1 MFCSEVPIRD
11 THKSPKIVCRL
22 ADTVRG
28 VLQTWKDTD
37 HRRCRHS
44 AGRNSHIFLKQIFH
58 LHFHMKSRSVFLI
71 ILLINA
77 NTIYLLRQFQ
87 KNRQKHHPR
96 CFCLPISTSLLYVD
110 LRLYAEFVLILLQYR
125 IYNVC
130 KECIHLYR
138 CASDILGRLHGC
150 LQLL

>member
-1 MFCSEVPIRD
+1 MSVRPSALTRVPALLRCFIWAITVNSEAPFCGIVAISIELFGLISNIIRNTLRD
-11 THKSPKIVCRL
+11 FMWKSHDV
-22 ADTVRG
+22 
-28 VLQTWKDTD
+28 
-37 HRRCRHS
+37 
-44 AGRNSHIFLKQIFH
+44 IF
-58 LHFHMKSRSVFLI
+58 FLI

-87 KNRQKHHPR
+87 KNRQKHPR

-125 IYNVC
+125 IYNIC

-150 LQLL
+150 LQLF